1 MDRDLAMT
9 TPAPRRGNFVLLR
22 ADALWLLLPQHEVGA
37 VEYLEAPPEPNSAKP
52 GLHLQRRAD
61 GLRQLAALSS
71 RMTLLDAFPA
81 DRMLVTALAGTPIVW
96 CWSEVKVLIDAGVQ
110 PRSIPRVLHA
120 PDMPMHEFVEHD
132 AGLAFVCSAQALC
145 AYATTRHGT
154 MTR

>member
-1 MDRDLAMT
+1 MDRHAAIT

-37 VEYLEAPPEPNSAKP
+37 VEYLEAPPQANAAKP

-71 RMTLLDAFPA
+71 HMTPLDAFPT
-81 DRMLVTALAGTPIVW
+81 DRMLVTALLGTSIAW
-96 CWSEVKVLIDAGVQ
+96 CWSEVKVLIDASVQ

-120 PDMPMHEFVEHD
+120 PGMPVHAFVEHD
-132 AGLAFVCSAQALC
+132 AGLAFVCDAQALC
-145 AYATTRHGT
+145 AYATRQGALTR
-154 MTR
+154 